1 MTKKEQNFTLNTR
14 GDRPTFFEN
23 SETDAV
29 MTALLETMSQ
39 LWATRNQVRMLEQ
52 LLIDK
57 SLITREELETFD
69 FNSAEKIKDYQ
80 SMQDFF
86 RDAFR
91 AMGASGQSVDSRQR
105 EVDGENGSNKKRD

>member
-1 MTKKEQNFTLNTR
+1 MTNKDQHFILDTR

-57 SLITREELETFD
+57 SFITREDLDVFD
-69 FNSAEKIKDYQ
+69 FNATQKIKDYQ

-86 RDAFR
+86 TDAFR
-91 AMGASGQSVDSRQR
+91 AMGASGQSVDSKQR
-105 EVDGENGSNKKRD
+105 EVDEENGSNKNPD

>member
-1 MTKKEQNFTLNTR
+1 MTKKDQNFTLNTR

-23 SETDAV
+23 SGTDAV

-105 EVDGENGSNKKRD
+105 EVDVENGSNKKRD

>member
-1 MTKKEQNFTLNTR
+1 MTKKDQNFTLNTR

-23 SETDAV
+23 SGTDAV